1 MGLQSEQAV
10 YSFDNYKSDK
20 FAPYQLEL
28 NISTNKEDLQRYFI
42 NGAIIGQSVNVA
54 RDYSNMPPNILTPN
68 YFAEQVTQH
77 FDRTSVKVDIK
88 DGKQLLDEGFGL
100 IHAVGKG
107 SENPPVVITM
117 TYNGGDSEDAPIAL
131 VGKGITYDSGGY
143 SIKSKIGMQ
152 TMKFDMWRS

>member
-1 MGLQSEQAV
+1 
-10 YSFDNYKSDK
+10 
-20 FAPYQLEL
+20 
-28 NISTNKEDLQRYFI
+28 
-42 NGAIIGQSVNVA
+42 
-54 RDYSNMPPNILTPN
+54 MPPNILTPN

-77 FDRTSVKVDIK
+77 FDQTSVKVDIK

>member
-1 MGLQSEQAV
+1 MNRQFTVLTTI
-10 YSFDNYKSDK
+10 NLINLH
-20 FAPYQLEL
+20 YQLEL

-77 FDRTSVKVDIK
+77 FDQTSVKVDIK

-107 SENPPVVITM
+107 SENPPVD
-117 TYNGGDSEDAPIAL
+117 NN
-131 VGKGITYDSGGY
+131 YD
-143 SIKSKIGMQ
+143 IQ
-152 TMKFDMWRS
+152 WW